1 MKGSGH
7 KSRVG
12 EWLEMG
18 GGWNK
23 YKVDR
28 SRKRTAAKGVP
39 PRQCEEKK
47 EEEEEKKEEEK

>member
-1 MKGSGH
+1 
-7 KSRVG
+7 
-12 EWLEMG
+12 MG

-28 SRKRTAAKGVP
+28 SRKRTAAKGLP

-47 EEEEEKKEEEK
+47 EEEEEKKRRGKVDDECGLVR